1 MDTKT
6 IPFNSVYQPYFDS
19 QHPYAIL
26 YGGAGC
32 FDGDTLI
39 NTINGYKPIK
49 DIEVGEK
56 VLSLNEKTL
65 ELEYK
70 QVVNK
75 FCYKTDDIG
84 QKMLI
89 FELENQEIRCTH
101 EHRFYYKGA
110 WVKAI
115 ELAIRA
121 METRGIRK
129 RELFYK
135 QFREAFNDKSLWGEK
150 NCYNET
156 VLRRQWL
163 LQNCHCNE
171 KHPEQI
177 INNKNSQISCNCI
190 CPQSPKPTRGQ
201 SQRWSKDEQQCGE
214 FRVGYAQTKCS
225 AFFCKQ
231 ATNKYRIEECLQQ
244 VNGGRCNG
252 NKGKSTSGTSKKTGS
267 LSRKVWRLPI
277 DNKGDHIQTVESVAA
292 CEIDINKIL
301 SIRISCAPQ
310 LVHDLRVDGNE
321 NYCITTDNIIV
332 HNSGKSVAAA
342 QKHIM
347 RIASEMDNGF
357 RHRILVLRKFKTSI
371 RNSVFE
377 LLRSTSYDLG
387 LGGYFQ
393 ANTSDLNIRYWND
406 SEIITSGVDD
416 VEKIKSIANI
426 TSVWIEEATE
436 LSDEEFKQINLRLR
450 GIMPY
455 YKQITLTFNPITEL
469 HWIKQMFFDDP
480 NVEGR
485 AFKLH
490 TSYKDNH
497 FLDSEYVQKL
507 EEDYLYD
514 ENMYRIYVKGE
525 WGRIKTGHNWYTRF
539 DYSKHVDTVEY
550 IPGVPLHISFDFNYN
565 PYMPLGIFQVIN
577 DNGIYRVH
585 MIDEIALTNPN
596 NTTERICEVFSERY
610 GGMIREPIFVYGDAH
625 GKAHTPYSSMNHYD
639 MIEKK
644 LKRFMTNHSLRI
656 LPKNPSLEKR
666 LGFIN
671 KVLHSEKLR
680 ETTPTAGYPIILRI
694 DHKCKNMIN
703 DLESVSLG
711 DEGKKVVRTKKD
723 PLSGVAYQV
732 EGHFSDLFDY
742 LMVGLFENWF
752 LDFANR

>member
-26 YGGAGC
+26 YGGAG
-32 FDGDTLI
+32 
-39 NTINGYKPIK
+39 
-49 DIEVGEK
+49 
-56 VLSLNEKTL
+56 
-65 ELEYK
+65 
-70 QVVNK
+70 
-75 FCYKTDDIG
+75 
-84 QKMLI
+84 
-89 FELENQEIRCTH
+89 
-101 EHRFYYKGA
+101 
-110 WVKAI
+110 
-115 ELAIRA
+115 
-121 METRGIRK
+121 
-129 RELFYK
+129 
-135 QFREAFNDKSLWGEK
+135 
-150 NCYNET
+150 
-156 VLRRQWL
+156 
-163 LQNCHCNE
+163 
-171 KHPEQI
+171 
-177 INNKNSQISCNCI
+177 
-190 CPQSPKPTRGQ
+190 
-201 SQRWSKDEQQCGE
+201 
-214 FRVGYAQTKCS
+214 
-225 AFFCKQ
+225 
-231 ATNKYRIEECLQQ
+231 
-244 VNGGRCNG
+244 
-252 NKGKSTSGTSKKTGS
+252 
-267 LSRKVWRLPI
+267 
-277 DNKGDHIQTVESVAA
+277 
-292 CEIDINKIL
+292 
-301 SIRISCAPQ
+301 
-310 LVHDLRVDGNE
+310 
-321 NYCITTDNIIV
+321 
-332 HNSGKSVAAA
+332 SGKSVAAA

-416 VEKIKSIANI
+416 AEKIKSIANI

-480 NVEGR
+480 NVDSR

-711 DEGKKVVRTKKD
+711 DEGKKVVKTKKD